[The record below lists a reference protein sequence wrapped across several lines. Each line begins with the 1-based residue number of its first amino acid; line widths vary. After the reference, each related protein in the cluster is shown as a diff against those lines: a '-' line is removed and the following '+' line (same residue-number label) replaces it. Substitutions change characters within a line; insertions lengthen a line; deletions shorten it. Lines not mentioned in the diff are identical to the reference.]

1 MPLWRYD
8 DWNDR
13 WYEVP
18 DDEDYAEDLPSPTDQ
33 DLDEVVDKMMTNP
46 GYHDSIVGWF

>member
-1 MPLWRYD
+1 MPFVYNPD
-8 DWNDR
+8 ADK

-18 DDEDYAEDLPSPTDQ
+18 EEEDYIPDNPDPTSD

>member
-1 MPLWRYD
+1 MPLRYD

-18 DDEDYAEDLPSPTDQ
+18 DEENHAQDEPSSD

-46 GYHDSIVGWF
+46 SYHDSIVGWF

>member
-1 MPLWRYD
+1 MPFIYD
-8 DWNDR
+8 PDADN

-18 DDEDYAEDLPSPTDQ
+18 EDEDYAQDEPSSD

-46 GYHDSIVGWF
+46 SYHDSIVGWF